1 LNESLHSTL
10 AELSDSIPERLR
22 PFLLRP
28 DLIAAEIERRE
39 QHAVS
44 QRRQAEE
51 YEAGADARRQLAGEP
66 TLTFERTIKQVKQ
79 AELVWSAARHIL
91 AYGGSRS
98 AKTFG
103 FCELTAE
110 RALVAPGSRHLVAR
124 LQNIDVRQAV
134 MFDTWPKMM
143 QFAFPDVPYKVD
155 KRDQFVTMGDDSEVW
170 FGGLDDKERV
180 EKILGKEFAT
190 IYINEASQVAFNT
203 VLTLRTRLAQ
213 ACFRRD
219 GRRLALKMLYDL
231 NPTGRGHWT
240 YKEFVE
246 GVRPENGI
254 PLPKGS
260 RAYVIMNPRD
270 NPHLPPEYHEELD
283 GLPDRQR
290 QRFRDGQ
297 YLSEVPGALWSLSD
311 RHADDGKLIPGIETL
326 RRDQVPPLR
335 RVVIGVDPSGSDGVG
350 GGTQGIVV
358 VGLGT
363 DGDGYVLADRS
374 CKLSPDGW
382 AQVVAKAA
390 AEFGADR
397 IAAERNY
404 GGAMVES
411 TIRTANKKLPVKL
424 VNASRGKH
432 IRAEPVAALGEQ
444 GKVHMV
450 GNFPELE
457 EQMTMTTTAGYQGGG
472 SPDRMDAYVWALTE
486 LMLTGAG
493 LYTLDN
499 MI

>member
-1 LNESLHSTL
+1 MSALPQSSLADLVET
-10 AELSDSIPERLR
+10 IPERLR
-22 PFLLRP
+22 PFLTRP

-39 QHAVS
+39 QEALRD
-44 QRRQAEE
+44 RRQAEE
-51 YEAGADARRQLAGEP
+51 YEAGADARRQMLGEP
-66 TLTFERTIKQVKQ
+66 TLTFERTTKQVVQ
-79 AELVWSAARHIL
+79 AELVWGASRHIL

-103 FCELTAE
+103 FCELIAE
-110 RALVAPGSRHLVAR
+110 RALIAPGSRHLIAR
-124 LQNIDVRQAV
+124 LQNIDVRQSV
-134 MFDTWPKMM
+134 MLDTWPKMM
-143 QFAFPDVPYKVD
+143 RLAFPDVAWHANKT
-155 KRDQFVTMGDDSEVW
+155 DQFVTMGDGSEVW

-190 IYINEASQVAFNT
+190 IYINEASQVAYET
-203 VLTLRTRLAQ
+203 VLLLRTRLAQ

-219 GRRLALKMLYDL
+219 GRRLPLKALYDL
-231 NPTGRGHWT
+231 NPTGRAHWT
-240 YKEFVE
+240 HREFVE
-246 GVRPENGI
+246 KVRPENGI
-254 PLPKGS
+254 PLEAGS

-290 QRFRDGQ
+290 QRFRDGK
-297 YLSEVPGALWSLSD
+297 YLSEIPGSLWSLSD
-311 RHADDGKLIPGIETL
+311 READDGRNIPGIETL
-326 RRDQVPPLR
+326 RRASAPPLR

-363 DGDGYVLADRS
+363 DGDAYVLADRS
-374 CKLSPDGW
+374 CRLSPDGW

-390 AEFGADR
+390 EDFDADR

-411 TIRTANKKLPVKL
+411 TIRTANRNLPVKL

-432 IRAEPVAALGEQ
+432 IRAEPVAALYEQ
-444 GKVHMV
+444 GKVHHV
-450 GNFPELE
+450 GSFPELE

-472 SPDRMDAYVWALTE
+472 SPDRMDAAVWALTE
-486 LMLTGAG
+486 LMLTGG
-493 LYTLDN
+493 VRYTLDN
-499 MI
+499 L

>member
-1 LNESLHSTL
+1 M
-10 AELSDSIPERLR
+10 
-22 PFLLRP
+22 RP
-28 DLIAAEIERRE
+28 DLIAAAIEQRE
-39 QHAVS
+39 QES
-44 QRRQAEE
+44 LTQRRQAEE
-51 YEAGADARRQLAGEP
+51 YEEGADARRQLLGEP
-66 TLTFERTIKQVKQ
+66 TLTFERTEKQIVQ
-79 AELVWSAARHIL
+79 AEVVWSAARHVL

-98 AKTFG
+98 GKTFG
-103 FCELTAE
+103 FCELTGE
-110 RALVAPGSRHLVAR
+110 RALIAPGSRHLIAR
-124 LQNIDVRQAV
+124 LQNIDVRQSV
-134 MFDTWPKMM
+134 MLDTWPKMM
-143 QFAFPDVPYKVD
+143 RFAFPDVPWKIN
-155 KRDQFVTMGDDSEVW
+155 KSDQFVTMGDDSEVW

-190 IYINEASQVAFNT
+190 IYINEASQVVFNT
-203 VLTLRTRLAQ
+203 VSMLRTRLAQ

-219 GRRLALKMLYDL
+219 GRRLPLKAFYDL

-240 YKEFVE
+240 HKEFVE
-246 GVRPENGI
+246 KVRPENGI
-254 PLPKGS
+254 PLPEGS

-283 GLPDRQR
+283 ALPDRQR
-290 QRFRDGQ
+290 QRFRDGH

-311 RHADDGKLIPGIETL
+311 RIAEDGRDIPGIETL
-326 RRDQVPPLR
+326 RRPGAPPLR

-358 VGLGT
+358 AALGT
-363 DGDGYVLADRS
+363 DGDAYVLADRS

-390 AEFGADR
+390 ADYGADR

-411 TIRTANKKLPVKL
+411 TIRTANRNLPVKL

-432 IRAEPVAALGEQ
+432 IRAEPVAALYEQ
-444 GKVHMV
+444 GKVHHV
-450 GNFPELE
+450 RSFPELE

-472 SPDRMDAYVWALTE
+472 SPDRMDALVWALTE
-486 LMLTGAG
+486 LMLTGGVAYS
-493 LYTLDN
+493 LQN
-499 MI
+499 V